1 MVTSRPTASEL
12 TALEDAFRRD
22 PASSF
27 TGLANCLLQL
37 GRAND
42 AVQTCAR
49 GLNLAPENLEGRL
62 YLGQALAALH
72 RWKEAQT
79 ELLRV
84 VKADRNNQRGF
95 RMLGEV
101 LMRRNDFE
109 RALPVLQHAQNLN
122 PSDSE
127 LLGLVRRAR
136 DGQAL
141 DPPPPIPTPVEA
153 MVAGAAFGESEFDLG
168 PELPLEAPTKVAA
181 SRPAM
186 VSPLAA
192 PSPSAPPSL
201 PLPRQ
206 ARASAPPAPAPP
218 ALAPLAPAPPAP
230 APSLARLELS
240 KQQTPVPSDRIS
252 STARGDGRGNDAMA
266 FAPVE
271 HHVTPPPENPLAPLA
286 SGVGAGQPGTA
297 ATVRPRL
304 ISASKPKDAAQEG
317 LRVSAAAGEQYLN
330 QLLLGGLLEV
340 PNVRVEPPSY
350 ETTSGK
356 RWGRSASRIFVYLFV
371 LLLAGGAGSGAWYWY
386 AQKQVDSDIARYLEN
401 AKTLAPSGAQAD
413 LVKAGEQAR
422 KALERNTS
430 DPHTMAVLA
439 EVTSLSGLLY
449 GEYSPQEVQRAI
461 GSAEQKISEASKLG
475 YRELVIARSANALSE
490 LPGLS
495 EGADAHLAAVHT
507 ELEAWLERSPD
518 DHLARWLLGRVL
530 LAAGNRSG
538 AKAAFTQAHAGGEGP
553 AIATVALANFHLDE
567 GEFDSAMTLYD
578 AALSR
583 SQNHALAF
591 VGRSLAR
598 SERRIDAQDAMADIS
613 IGLTQASGVHLVA
626 WKELATATASQTLG
640 DYEAFGD
647 ALNAA
652 AKSTGPQQ
660 PRFLARLGLARIAQG
675 RIVDAAGARSAV
687 RWYAADPQSNPL
699 VTLLDVELLLARGLP
714 QAALDALEDASG
726 GRVALARGRAY
737 FDLGNASKAL
747 ASFQEALKTSPDDIE
762 LQAWTEAAI
771 MVSNEGSIRNEADEA
786 LDSLGRKATTKTA
799 RYVHGMALARIG
811 KSSLA
816 EEKLSRS
823 VDDMSAAFPNPL
835 AYRSFLELGRIAYK
849 RGKTD
854 VALEAL
860 REASKANPGYLPTRD
875 LLGQVLVESDP
886 TKALE
891 NLADV
896 INAGVASVGA
906 ELALARALTKTGG
919 SKEDA
924 TAAIRRAQERGA
936 STAALQAVI
945 AEVDSGLFAELGVPA
960 P

>member
-1 MVTSRPTASEL
+1 MVTSRPTSSEL
-12 TALEDAFRRD
+12 AALEDAFRQD

-42 AVQTCAR
+42 AIQTCAR
-49 GLNLAPENLEGRL
+49 GLGLVPENLEGRL
-62 YLGQALAALH
+62 YLGRALAAMH

-84 VKADRNNQRGF
+84 VKADRNSQSGF
-95 RMLGEV
+95 RLLGEV
-101 LMRRNDFE
+101 LMRRSDFE

-141 DPPPPIPTPVEA
+141 DPPPPIPTPIQA
-153 MVAGAAFGESEFDLG
+153 MAGGAAFGEPEFGLG
-168 PELPLEAPTKVAA
+168 PELSLEAPTKLASGRPAPIAA
-181 SRPAM
+181 SPPQMQSPAA
-186 VSPLAA
+186 SHPPLPTPRQERTSAPAA
-192 PSPSAPPSL
+192 PP
-201 PLPRQ
+201 
-206 ARASAPPAPAPP
+206 
-218 ALAPLAPAPPAP
+218 
-230 APSLARLELS
+230 LARLELS
-240 KQQTPVPSDRIS
+240 QQHAPVPSDRVA
-252 STARGDGRGNDAMA
+252 STAMGDGRGDDAMT
-266 FAPVE
+266 FAPVQ
-271 HHVTPPPENPLAPLA
+271 HHAAPPPENPLAPLEPVLDA
-286 SGVGAGQPGTA
+286 HAGQSG
-297 ATVRPRL
+297 ATPAVRPRL

-350 ETTSGK
+350 EATAGK
-356 RWGRSASRIFVYLFV
+356 RWGRSASRIFIYLFV

-386 AQKQVDSDIARYLEN
+386 AQKQVDSDIARYLES
-401 AKTLAPSGAQAD
+401 AKALAPSGDQAD
-413 LVKAGEQAR
+413 LINAREQAT
-422 KALERNTS
+422 KALDRNTS
-430 DPHTMAVLA
+430 DSHTMAVLA
-439 EVTSLSGLLY
+439 EVFSLSNLLY
-449 GEYSPQEVQRAI
+449 GESSPEEVQRVI
-461 GSAEQKISEASKLG
+461 RSAEQKISEAGKPG

-490 LPGLS
+490 LAGLS
-495 EGADAHLAAVHT
+495 EGADARLATAHS
-507 ELEAWLERSPD
+507 ELEQWLERSPD

-538 AKAAFTQAHAGGEGP
+538 AKSAFTQAHAGGEGP
-553 AIATVALANFHLDE
+553 VIATVDLANFHLDE
-567 GEFDSAMTLYD
+567 GEYESAMALYD
-578 AALSR
+578 DALRR

-598 SERRIDAQDAMADIS
+598 SERRVDAQEAMADIS
-613 IGLTQASGVHLVA
+613 IGLAQASGVHLVA

-640 DYEAFGD
+640 DYEAFGV
-647 ALNAA
+647 ALKAA
-652 AKSTGPQQ
+652 SSSVGPQE
-660 PRFLARLGLARIAQG
+660 PRFLARLGLARISQG

-687 RWYAADPQSNPL
+687 RWFAADPQSNPL

-714 QAALDALEDASG
+714 QAALDALEGASG
-726 GRVALARGRAY
+726 GRAAVARGRAY

-747 ASFQEALKTSPDDIE
+747 SSFQEALKTSPDDIE

-771 MVSNEGSIRNEADEA
+771 MVSNEGSIRKKADEA

-811 KSSLA
+811 KSGLA
-816 EEKLSRS
+816 HEKLSRS
-823 VDDMSAAFPNPL
+823 VDDMSDAFPNPL
-835 AYRSFLELGRIAYK
+835 AYRSFLELGRLAYK
-849 RGKTD
+849 KGKTD

-860 REASKANPGYLPTRD
+860 SQASEANPGYLPTRD

-886 TKALE
+886 ARALE

-896 INAGVASVGA
+896 FDADVASVGA

-924 TAAIRRAQERGA
+924 EKAIRRAQERGA
-936 STAALQAVI
+936 STTALQATI
-945 AEVDSGLFAELGVPA
+945 AEVNSELFAKLNVPV